1 MKRFAAGAVS
11 AVILFVA
18 SCASSPAQNTVPDWV
33 LSTPRPDATYT
44 YFTGSSSNT
53 SGDEAAA
60 MNDAAANLIASITQY
75 IGVRVDV
82 SSTAEARAT
91 LDSYTADI
99 KSTVVSTSKN
109 QVSGFTVKERY
120 IQRDKKTGR
129 VTVYILASYVTSELE
144 KEKARIAAV
153 FKEREDAVARP
164 ESEGRSLESAGRLY
178 EAVRKYV
185 EAAVAASGSDI
196 DNAALKLERNINNA
210 RSALSKLRFV
220 RSNDEVYTALVGQPF
235 PKPFKLRLVAG
246 EGSAAL
252 GVPGAALQISY
263 QRASGTRLVSK
274 TESAMTASDGGISFT
289 PPPPDFVGKA
299 KLVVKIDFQSTL
311 ELLDKIPAKYAAL
324 RNSLEDELRGRS
336 IEIPYEVLSAARN
349 ASMAVSIV
357 DAETGGALT
366 QAALIETL
374 LKEKFNI
381 KSIAVNKAVLEA
393 MDDGGA
399 LSAATSAGKF
409 DRVVY
414 GFARIS
420 EVHKDGSSYVATATA
435 TIKVLAVATGN
446 VLYSAERTAM
456 GVGSS
461 DDAAR
466 KAAYRELGANA
477 VGKDLLSK
485 LP

>member
-1 MKRFAAGAVS
+1 MKRFAAAAVS
-11 AVILFVA
+11 AAVLFLV
-18 SCASSPAQNTVPDWV
+18 SCATSPAQVKVPDWV
-33 LSTPRPDATYT
+33 LSTPKPDATYT
-44 YFTGSSSNT
+44 YFTGSSS
-53 SGDEAAA
+53 SAAGDEAAA
-60 MNDAAANLIASITQY
+60 YNDAASNLIASITQY
-75 IGVRVDV
+75 IGVKVDV
-82 SSTAEARAT
+82 ASTAEARAT
-91 LDSYTADI
+91 LDSYAADI
-99 KSTVVSTSKN
+99 KSTVTSSSKN
-109 QVSGFTVKERY
+109 QVAGFTVKERY
-120 IQRDKKTGR
+120 VQRDKKTGR
-129 VTVYILASYVTSELE
+129 VTVYVLASYVTAELE

-164 ESEGRSLESAGRLY
+164 EAEGRSLESAGRLY

-185 EAAVAASGSDI
+185 EAAVAASGADI
-196 DNAALKLERNINNA
+196 DNAAIKLERNINNA

-220 RSNDEVYTALVGQPF
+220 RSEESYTASVGQPF

-246 EGSAAL
+246 EGASAI

-263 QRASGTRLVSK
+263 QRASGTRIVSK
-274 TESAMTASDGGISFT
+274 TESSSSGNDGEISFT
-289 PPPPDFVGKA
+289 PPPPDFVGRA
-299 KLVVKIDFQSTL
+299 KLVVKIDFQSTI

-336 IEIPYEVLSAARN
+336 VEIPYEVISGARN
-349 ASMAVSIV
+349 AAMAVSII
-357 DAETGGALT
+357 DADTGGGLT
-366 QAALIETL
+366 QAGLIETL
-374 LKEKFNI
+374 IKEKFNV
-381 KSIAVNKAVLEA
+381 KAVAVNRAVLEG
-393 MDDGGA
+393 MDDGA
-399 LSAATSAGKF
+399 VIAAAASSGRF

-420 EVHKDGSSYVATATA
+420 ETRKDGSSHVATATA
-435 TIKVLAVATGN
+435 TIKVLDVATGS

-461 DDAAR
+461 EDSAR